1 MTTSSSA
8 TAFPRRD
15 FLKAGGALL
24 IGFAAAPQ
32 MRAQQQAE
40 LIPVDLTAGPGQPD
54 PDQVDTWMAIHA
66 DNTATIFFGY
76 VDLGQGIATSL
87 LQIAAE
93 ELDLDMAQMK
103 TARLETGKGPNQ
115 GNTGASSGV
124 NRGGPRIRL
133 AAAEARQALLRMAST
148 HLNTPAGR
156 LTVASG
162 VVSVA
167 GNPAQSVS
175 YGQLIGDR
183 RFEVPYTGKAPI
195 KDYRI
200 HKIVGTSVPRIDIPD
215 KASGKYVYMQQVRV
229 PGMLHGRVVR
239 PRGQGSYADGARV
252 INVDAASIRDIPG
265 ARVIRRGDF
274 VGVVAPTEWGA
285 VQAARELRVAWDL
298 PGALPASPAEL
309 FDRMRAAKTIDRLV
323 LDRGDVSSAF
333 SHAAHVVSGRYDS
346 PYQAHAPFAPSC
358 AVADVKADSALV
370 MCSSQGVYG
379 ARAPI
384 ATVLGMP
391 QEKVTI
397 QYYQGSGSF
406 GHACFND
413 AAQAAALMSQ
423 EAGAPV
429 RVQFMRWDEHGWDF
443 YQPAHTADV
452 KIAID
457 ATGKLVA
464 YEYHGWQHTWSQTET
479 TAQLAAGH
487 AAAEGDG
494 PRAQALTPFNVG
506 DMYAIPNWRIVNHRV
521 PGLKGYLKG
530 GNLRSPLDVA
540 ISFGAEQVIDE
551 LAYAA
556 DMDPYLFRRQNI
568 NDDRWLAVLDAVAR
582 AAQWK
587 PRKAAV
593 NLSSARVVTGRGI
606 GLGTHLSSYGAA
618 AAEIE
623 VDKQTGVIVAKRMY
637 GALEAGQ
644 AINPGIIESQIT
656 GMMVQAASRVLKE
669 EVKFSTTNVNTVDWA
684 SYPILRFAESPEVTA
699 IVIKRQDQRSTG
711 AGEEALASG
720 AAAIANAFFDATG
733 VRLREHPMTP
743 ARVLAALKKA

>member
-1 MTTSSSA
+1 MTTTA

-24 IGFAAAPQ
+24 IGFTAAPRA
-32 MRAQQQAE
+32 RAQQQADV
-40 LIPVDLTAGPGQPD
+40 LPGDPGQGPAQPD
-54 PDQVDTWMAIHA
+54 PDRLDTWIAIHA
-66 DNTATIFFGY
+66 DNTATIFIGH

-93 ELDLDMAQMK
+93 ELDFDMSQVK
-103 TARLETGKGPNQ
+103 TVRLETGKGPNT

-133 AAAEARQALLRMAST
+133 AAAEARQALLRMASAR
-148 HLNTPAGR
+148 LGAPVEK
-156 LTVASG
+156 LTVAHG

-167 GNPAQSVS
+167 GNSAQQVT
-175 YGQLIGDR
+175 YGQLIGDH

-195 KDYRI
+195 KDYRT

-215 KASGKYVYMQQVRV
+215 KARGAYVYMQHVRM

-252 INVDAASIRDIPG
+252 MNVDAASIRDIPG

-274 VGVVAPTEWGA
+274 VGVVALKEWDAVRGA
-285 VQAARELRVAWDL
+285 RQLRVTWDL
-298 PGALPASPAEL
+298 PAALPATPAEL
-309 FDRMRAAKTIDRLV
+309 FEKMRAAKSIDRLV
-323 LDRGDVSSAF
+323 LDRGDVSAAF
-333 SHAAHVVSGRYDS
+333 ARAAHVASGRFDS

-358 AVADVKADSALV
+358 AIADVKADSAVV

-384 ATVLGMP
+384 AAVLKMP
-391 QEKVTI
+391 QEKVTV
-397 QYYQGSGSF
+397 QYYQGAGSF

-413 AAQAAALMSQ
+413 AAQAAAVMSQ
-423 EAGAPV
+423 ETGVPV

-443 YQPAHTADV
+443 YQPAHSADV

-457 ATGKLVA
+457 ANGKLLA
-464 YEYHGWQHTWSQTET
+464 YEYHGWHHTWSQTET

-487 AAAEGDG
+487 PATEGDG
-494 PRAQALTPFNVG
+494 LRAQALTPFNTG

-540 ISFGAEQVIDE
+540 ISFGAEQVMDD
-551 LAYAA
+551 LAHIAN
-556 DMDPYLFRRQNI
+556 MDPYQFRRQNI
-568 NDDRWLAVLDAVAR
+568 GDDRWLAVLDAVAK
-582 AAQWK
+582 AANWT
-587 PRKAAV
+587 PRKAAA
-593 NLSSARVVTGRGI
+593 NLSSAKVVTGRGI

-618 AAEIE
+618 VAEIE

-669 EVKFSTTNVNTVDWA
+669 EVKFSATNVTSVDWV
-684 SYPILRFAESPEVTA
+684 SYPMLRFAESPEVTA
-699 IVIKRQDQRSTG
+699 IVVKRQDQRSTG

-743 ARVLAALKKA
+743 ARVLAALKNA